1 MFGGTDN
8 ACYMMC
14 ALNKEGEF
22 EEDLSGNGLIPG
34 CMCEGQF
41 VVEEEKLGKSRF
53 RIFSPQTKHTNLH
66 HPVNYANLSV

>member
-1 MFGGTDN
+1 
-8 ACYMMC
+8 MMC

-41 VVEEEKLGKSRF
+41 VVEEEKIYAVGCRMVKKEWRWMIGSFNGKKWSL
-53 RIFSPQTKHTNLH
+53 I
-66 HPVNYANLSV
+66 